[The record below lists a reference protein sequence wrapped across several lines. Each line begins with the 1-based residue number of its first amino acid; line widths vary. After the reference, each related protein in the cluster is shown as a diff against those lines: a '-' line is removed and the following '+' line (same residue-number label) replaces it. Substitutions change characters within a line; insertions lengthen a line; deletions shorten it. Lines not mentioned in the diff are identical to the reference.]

1 MKDIVIS
8 GRRIIRE
15 LQIFIGCILA
25 ALVVNVFSIIRFKTE
40 WKELITTLY
49 ITLAI
54 ALILFVL
61 VALLRGIVLFSRR
74 VLRRKAG

>member
-8 GRRIIRE
+8 GRHIIRE

-54 ALILFVL
+54 ALIFFVL